1 MADVV
6 LWLYSVNATLLIVHE
21 VESAYREEWKL
32 FRLPGG
38 ISLFLIIHLPL
49 VLLILYGLV
58 QVRQESLAGQILSLV
73 LSLAG
78 VFAFSIHTFFN
89 LKGHPEFKTPISVIV
104 LAATLIV
111 SVAQL
116 VTTILW
122 LR

>member
-6 LWLYSVNATLLIVHE
+6 FWLYSANATLLIVHE
-21 VESAYREEWKL
+21 IESAYREEWKL

-38 ISLFLIIHLPL
+38 ISFFLAVHVPL

-58 QVRQESLAGQILSLV
+58 QVEQASLAGI
-73 LSLAG
+73 
-78 VFAFSIHTFFN
+78 FAFSIHTFFN
-89 LKGHPEFKTPISVIV
+89 YKGHPEFKTPISIIV
-104 LAATLIV
+104 LAAILPV

>member
-6 LWLYSVNATLLIVHE
+6 FWLYSVNATLLIVHE
-21 VESAYREEWKL
+21 IDSAYRQEWKL

-38 ISLFLIIHLPL
+38 ISLFLILHLPL
-49 VLLILYGLV
+49 VLLILYGLAQV
-58 QVRQESLAGQILSLV
+58 QQESLAGQVLSLV

-78 VFAFSIHTFFN
+78 IFAFSIHTYFN
-89 LKGHPEFKTPISVIV
+89 YKGHPEFKTPISI
-104 LAATLIV
+104 LILMATLGV

-122 LR
+122 L